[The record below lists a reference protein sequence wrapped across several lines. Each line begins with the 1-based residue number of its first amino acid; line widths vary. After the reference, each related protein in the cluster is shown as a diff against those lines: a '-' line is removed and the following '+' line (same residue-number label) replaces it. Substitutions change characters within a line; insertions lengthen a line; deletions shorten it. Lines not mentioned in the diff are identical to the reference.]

1 MSGPETEAQDE
12 AAPDPAEPV
21 LGGQVRVLLAEDNA
35 INVLLATTLL
45 EAVGYAVEVAV
56 NGADAVAAVQ
66 RSRFD
71 LILMDV
77 HMPVMDGLE
86 ATRAIRALPGA
97 AAEVPIVA
105 MTANAM
111 TSDRD
116 ACLAVGM
123 DDFVSKP
130 FDPDA
135 FITVVARCIERDRY
149 GGSSAEPGSDL
160 DRRRSAR
167 TSA

>member
-1 MSGPETEAQDE
+1 
-12 AAPDPAEPV
+12 
-21 LGGQVRVLLAEDNA
+21 LAEDNA

-45 EAVGYAVEVAV
+45 EAVGYHVTTASNGAEAVEAV
-56 NGADAVAAVQ
+56 RRA
-66 RSRFD
+66 RYD

-86 ATRAIRALPGA
+86 ATRRIRALGGEA
-97 AAEVPIVA
+97 ATLPIVA

-111 TSDRD
+111 ASDQE
-116 ACLAVGM
+116 ACLAAGM

-135 FITVVARCIERDRY
+135 FLSVVARCTDLRHDGRRVGAAERSTR
-149 GGSSAEPGSDL
+149 
-160 DRRRSAR
+160 
-167 TSA
+167 